1 MRRHIDRSLVVRSR
15 AKRRQA
21 SKLAEIRQ
29 ALVAAGFDT
38 VDRQAIALGI
48 KRPTAWA
55 LLNRDKRTGPS
66 AKIIKRIL
74 SSPNLPTA
82 VRRRVEE
89 YIEQKIEGV
98 YGHNE
103 ARRRWFREQFQSRTR
118 TKTRPEPGP
127 LDGEFLETDH
137 AGDMAS
143 AMTNFGMASKRRQ
156 IMTIKRELEAASRA
170 MCLAR
175 GLDPDQTL
183 ANSTGKVWQGGM
195 FDLARVALDA
205 AEQVRRQ
212 HGDW

>member
-38 VDRQAIALGI
+38 VRRQATALGVTP
-48 KRPTAWA
+48 PTAWA

-103 ARRRWFREQFQSRTR
+103 ARRRWFRDQFQSRTR
-118 TKTRPEPGP
+118 TKTEPSP
-127 LDGEFLETDH
+127 LGSEFLETDH